1 MMDKPQDQTLPYQVS
16 IIVTKKRS
24 KPMLEMRSGTT
35 DTEIIKTLVYC
46 AIYGKPVIVLPVF
59 KDKLRSVASL
69 ADKGVLYLDRETGEY
84 YFNI

>member
-1 MMDKPQDQTLPYQVS
+1 MDKPADQNLPYQVS
-16 IIVTKKRS
+16 VVITKKRS
-24 KPMLEMRSGTT
+24 RPAIELRSLTT
-35 DTEIIKTLVYC
+35 DKEIIKTLVYC

-69 ADKGVLYLDRETGEY
+69 AEKGVLYLDNKTGEY